1 MAITLKRQLDDDEKA
16 RILQVHGRKCFATG
30 HMIPDDEVVHFDHIR
45 AFADGGVSELDNIA
59 PMCEV
64 HNKAKGTLPLQ
75 DFRVKLRLLEF
86 FGKGDAL
93 TLKHLLDYLKE
104 SDDIIAYGKGVVV
117 NELNGAEPTVRID
130 SGNTTYRHRLY
141 TCPTTGW
148 KYFYATLPVELL
160 DSDDDDD
167 EKWGLQPR
175 YLIFDKVFD
184 LYRHFQRH
192 PVLQPSIGRIAQ
204 NRIVLFDG
212 QHKVA
217 ALLWN
222 GRNEFECKIYLN
234 PDLKLLN
241 ETNIAA
247 HDKFSQTRFFS
258 SVMVVKLGTEYG
270 NDFEEY
276 KKLEDGQPKS
286 EAGFMRFLARSP
298 SHALTTGER
307 NKRFRS
313 YLYNSVIQHA
323 GNKAAPFIS
332 KGNRGTDEQPL
343 TIDMLSKSLFDAF
356 LYAEPV
362 ADDMTTDAYKRDA
375 EIENNVELMNMLHEL
390 ALAQWKPKAGAN
402 DETQRRLGRLFR
414 SKSIMAWSG
423 IVRDA
428 VNGKLELQDAEERA
442 RPFYRTLSAEQA
454 KLVRR
459 VIERLVNS
467 KVWSAPQ
474 DDEIDRVLADNKS
487 VVKDWLKTHGLSTGY
502 LMGAAE

>member
-1 MAITLKRQLDDDEKA
+1 MAITLKRQLDEDEKA
-16 RILQVHGRKCFATG
+16 RVLQVHGRRCLATG
-30 HMIPDDEVVHFDHIR
+30 HDIPEGEPLHFDHIH
-45 AFADGGVSELDNIA
+45 AFTDGGASELDNIA

-75 DFRVKLRLLEF
+75 DFRVKLRLQEF
-86 FGKGDAL
+86 FSKGDAV

-104 SDDIIAYGKGVVV
+104 SDDIMSYGQGVVV
-117 NELNGAEPTVRID
+117 NELNGADPTVRID
-130 SGNTTYRHRLY
+130 SGNATYRHRLY

-184 LYRHFQRH
+184 LYRHFQKH
-192 PVLQPSIGRIAQ
+192 PVLQPSIGRVAQ

-212 QHKVA
+212 QHKIA

-258 SVMVVKLGTEYG
+258 SVMVVKLGTEFG

-276 KKLEDGQPKS
+276 KKLEDGTPKS
-286 EAGFMRFLARSP
+286 EAGFMKFLARSQ
-298 SHALTTGER
+298 TMTRGEL

-313 YLYNSVIQHA
+313 YLYNSVLQHQ
-323 GNKAAPFIS
+323 GNKAAKFIS

-356 LYAEPV
+356 LYEEPV
-362 ADDMTTDAYKRDA
+362 GDDMTTDAYKRDA
-375 EIENNVELMNMLHEL
+375 EIENNVELMNVLHDL
-390 ALAQWKPKAGAN
+390 ALSQWNPKAGAN
-402 DETQRRLGRLFR
+402 DENQHRLERLFR

-428 VNGKLELQDAEERA
+428 INGKLELQDAEDRE
-442 RPFYRTLSAEQA
+442 RPFYRTLTPEQM

-459 VIERLVNS
+459 VFERLVSS
-467 KVWSAPQ
+467 KVWSAPP
-474 DDEIDRVLADNKS
+474 DDDIDRVLADNKS
-487 VVKDWLKTHGLSTGY
+487 VVKEWLKSHGLSTGY
-502 LMGAAE
+502 LMGAPE

>member
-1 MAITLKRQLDDDEKA
+1 MAIMLKRQLDADEKA
-16 RILQVHGRKCFATG
+16 RILEVHGRKCFATG
-30 HMIPDDEVVHFDHIR
+30 HPISEDEPLHFDHIR

-75 DFRVKLRLLEF
+75 DFRVKLRLQDF
-86 FGKGDAL
+86 FKKGDAL

-104 SDDIIAYGKGVVV
+104 SDDIMAYGQGVAVS
-117 NELNGAEPTVRID
+117 EANGAEPTVRIE
-130 SGNTTYRHRLY
+130 SGNNTYRHRLY

-148 KYFYATLPVELL
+148 KYFYATLPVELI

-175 YLIFDKVFD
+175 YLIFDKVFE

-192 PVLQPSIGRIAQ
+192 PVLQPSIGRVAQ

-212 QHKVA
+212 QHKIA

-222 GRNEFECKIYLN
+222 GRTDFECKIYLK

-241 ETNIAA
+241 DTNIMA
-247 HDKFSQTRFFS
+247 HDTFSQTRFYS
-258 SVMVVKLGTEYG
+258 SVMVEKLGAEFG
-270 NDFEEY
+270 KDFEEY
-276 KKLEDGQPKS
+276 RKLDDGSAKS
-286 EAGFMRFLARSP
+286 ESGFMKWLARSQP
-298 SHALTTGER
+298 ITRGEL

-313 YLYNSVIQHA
+313 YLINSVLQDQD
-323 GNKAAPFIS
+323 NKAARFVS

-343 TIDMLSKSLFDAF
+343 TIDMLRKSLFSGF
-356 LYAEPV
+356 LYQAPV
-362 ADDMTTDAYKRDA
+362 DDDMKTDAYKREA
-375 EIENNVELMNMLHEL
+375 EIDNNVELMNMLYEL
-390 ALAQWKPKAGAN
+390 ALSEWNAKAGAN
-402 DETQRRLGRLFR
+402 DGNQRRLERLFR
-414 SKSIMAWSG
+414 SKSIMAWSA

-428 VNGKLELQDAEERA
+428 VNGKLELLDAEDRE
-442 RPFYRTLSAEQA
+442 RPFYRTLSAEQL
-454 KLVRR
+454 KQVRR
-459 VIERLVNS
+459 VIEHLVNS
-467 KVWSAPQ
+467 KVWSAPP

-487 VVKDWLKTHGLSTGY
+487 VVKEWLKSHGLSTGY